1 MSKGDGG
8 RRDLVYT
15 TRNENE
21 KCERYKTAKKATW
34 LFTLKYVFGVE
45 R

>member
-8 RRDLVYT
+8 QGIWYTQRDV
-15 TRNENE
+15 ENE